1 MAEKQQKP
9 ENTDHQML
17 NPRVRDVEI
26 GTRILRT
33 IKIYPLSWRDE
44 MDMMRKIKE
53 EIQNHF
59 NKIPDNQGIDFL
71 NIKKAD
77 MDTIKL
83 ISLVMDM
90 LETNIDLIIKLVVD
104 NNEYPDT
111 ILSDCDNVQVS
122 NIVGIVYEQNFK
134 EPSKNLGGLMTLVQ
148 NILVLMR
155 QQQQS
160 SNGIQD
166 TDSNTS
172 MEDRSEMAA

>member
-1 MAEKQQKP
+1 MTEKQIP
-9 ENTDHQML
+9 ENQDQQKL

-44 MDMMRKIKE
+44 MDMMKNIKE
-53 EIQNHF
+53 EVQNHF
-59 NKIPDNQGIDFL
+59 NNMTENQEIDFL

-77 MDTIKL
+77 LDTIKL
-83 ISLVMDM
+83 ISLVID
-90 LETNIDLIIKLVVD
+90 LIKTNIDIIIKLVVD
-104 NNEYPDT
+104 NDENPDK

-122 NIVGIVYEQNFK
+122 NIVSIVYEQNFK
-134 EPSKNLGGLMTLVQ
+134 EPSKNLKGLMTLVQ

-172 MEDRSEMAA
+172 MEDHSEMVA